1 MSLRQQNML
10 GWILV
15 GLGGLIYLAF
25 RPTTILMFHVAEG
38 MGLMPLIAQ
47 WRSWMTIWQPAEF
60 WVYSLPGGLWAAAYI
75 LFVYGL
81 LSHQSTPLRL
91 TVASSIPMTGIVSE
105 LLQGGHCLPGVFD
118 WADLLCY
125 ATPLVV
131 LYIYVIIKNLN
142 IWQVS
147 LTASTV
153 SN

>member
-1 MSLRQQNML
+1 MSLRQQNIL

-25 RPTTILMFHVAEG
+25 RPTTILLFHVADG

-47 WRSWMTIWQPAEF
+47 GRDWMATWQPAEF

-75 LFVYGL
+75 LVVYGL
-81 LSHQSTPLRL
+81 LAHLSTLLRL
-91 TVASSIPMTGIVSE
+91 LIASSIPLIGILSE
-105 LLQGGHCLPGVFD
+105 LLQGAHCLPGVFD

-125 ATPLVV
+125 AAPLGV
-131 LYIYVIIKNLN
+131 LYIYVTIKNLT

-147 LTASTV
+147 LTASIV